1 MEAIDLYNEET
12 AKMKEQG
19 GGDKVNDYSF
29 TSRKIFIQPF
39 LVTRKVVVSLY

>member
-19 GGDKVNDYSF
+19 GGRDKVNDYSLLHV
-29 TSRKIFIQPF
+29 TSRKIFIQF
-39 LVTRKVVVSLY
+39 LW